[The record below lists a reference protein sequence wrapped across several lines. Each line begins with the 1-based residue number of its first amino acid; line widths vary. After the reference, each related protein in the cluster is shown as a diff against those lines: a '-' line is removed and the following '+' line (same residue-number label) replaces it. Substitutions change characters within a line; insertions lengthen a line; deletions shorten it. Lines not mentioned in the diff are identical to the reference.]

1 MDLLLNG
8 SVNHTNDCHE
18 GPTSHKTLQIV
29 VLIRSGVAGVSFIMS
44 VIACLLIIT
53 RQCSRTLGY
62 KLSTST
68 IERLFIYLLI
78 TSILYSLACVFQFVV
93 ILLNSSKPN
102 APSCQ
107 ISGFFTIFFNWTFT
121 LMSFCVT
128 LHLLIYSI
136 MHGNIDKRKKW
147 LKRFEVFYLIF
158 TFFGPFLFVFWPFL
172 HGYYGLDGTWC
183 FIHSTSGNCITD
195 IIGVI
200 EQLFIWYV
208 WKILLTLFAL
218 IMLVFI
224 TCRIIRMKKRSVTI
238 IALLCY
244 IVLHVI
250 SAGVAI
256 LVRALASWITNNYIL
271 PLGILYSVVDPCQCL
286 AAALIVFVHLCCT
299 RSQPESQDEKTHLI
313 TLSEKTTE

>member
-8 SVNHTNDCHE
+8 SDNHTNDCHE

-53 RQCSRTLGY
+53 RQYSRTLGY
-62 KLSTST
+62 KLGTST
-68 IERLFIYLLI
+68 IKWLFLYLLI

-93 ILLNSSKPN
+93 ILLDSSKPN

-107 ISGFFTIFFNWTFT
+107 INGFFTIFFNWTFT

-136 MHGNIDKRKKW
+136 MHGNIDKRNTW

-200 EQLFIWYV
+200 EQLFVYMV
-208 WKILLTLFAL
+208 CMEDLTNIVCFNNACIYNLSNYSNE
-218 IMLVFI
+218 
-224 TCRIIRMKKRSVTI
+224 KKKS
-238 IALLCY
+238 
-244 IVLHVI
+244 
-250 SAGVAI
+250 
-256 LVRALASWITNNYIL
+256 NNNSFTM
-271 PLGILYSVVDPCQCL
+271 LYSSSCY
-286 AAALIVFVHLCCT
+286 FS
-299 RSQPESQDEKTHLI
+299 RNSY
-313 TLSEKTTE
+313 LSESTSFMDY